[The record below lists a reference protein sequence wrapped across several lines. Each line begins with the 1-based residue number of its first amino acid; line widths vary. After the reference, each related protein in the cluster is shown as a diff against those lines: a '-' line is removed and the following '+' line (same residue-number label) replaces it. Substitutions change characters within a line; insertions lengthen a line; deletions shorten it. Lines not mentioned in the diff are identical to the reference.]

1 MKERTLGVVLVIG
14 LIVALTLS
22 GGGVSTRLH
31 AGDSELKLISVT
43 GEASMQVKP
52 DMATISFG
60 VETNAPTAGEAQ
72 QTNSGVMDAVIRAL
86 LGMGIAREDIQT
98 SNFSLYP
105 VYEWRGEKPSE
116 KQVLVGYRCNNTVVA
131 KIRDIAR
138 IGEAIDKAA
147 TAGAT
152 NIGGVSFGLQNPE
165 PLKNE
170 LLAQAVTNAKSKAEI
185 MARAAGVTITGVYR
199 IYDGWAT
206 VDEGYGGAPLKG
218 IEGISTPIEAGTVTV
233 RATVRIDFTF

>member
-1 MKERTLGVVLVIG
+1 MTKRTLGVVLVLG
-14 LIVALTLS
+14 LTLALALS
-22 GGGVSTRLH
+22 GGGASTRVH
-31 AGDSELKLISVT
+31 AEESQQRLISVT

-60 VETNAPTAGEAQ
+60 VETNAPTAAEAQ
-72 QTNSGVMDAVIRAL
+72 QTNSRAMDAVIQAL
-86 LGMGIAREDIQT
+86 LGIGIAREDIQT

-105 VYEWRGEKPSE
+105 VYEWRGEKPEE

-138 IGEAIDKAA
+138 IGDAIDRAVA
-147 TAGAT
+147 AGAT
-152 NIGGVSFGLQNPE
+152 NIGGISFGLQNPE

-170 LLAQAVTNAKSKAEI
+170 LLAQAVTNARSKAET
-185 MARAAGVTITGVYR
+185 MAKAAGVVVTGVYR
-199 IYDGWAT
+199 ISDGWAT
-206 VDEGYGGAPLKG
+206 VDEAYGSAPLRS
-218 IEGISTPIEAGTVTV
+218 IEGMTTPIEGGTLSV